1 MTRTS
6 GECATTS
13 STPPARSACATA
25 DACSTSASAG
35 PTPAQRSSASS
46 TTTTPPS
53 STPTPEKS
61 SPNTPSRPPAPTN
74 EKTGEPPSLGVHPF
88 TMSFRHHSAE
98 AVVSGFRTSFRGVSR
113 HRCGYV
119 SRHRSL
125 GVPGHHSRVWRDI
138 VPDCDNEQERS
149 DHLRDHRSRYV
160 HQRGSRAIL
169 ALSPLDQS
177 AARALPRRRYRRT
190 RSPVPT
196 PTHQP
201 HHHQRSDPR
210 EGYRTAP

>member
-1 MTRTS
+1 MRS
-6 GECATTS
+6 WI
-13 STPPARSACATA
+13 PAALA
-25 DACSTSASAG
+25 DAHQVMSLRYRVQTRG
-35 PTPAQRSSASS
+35 PWWGRAPDVWFQD
-46 TTTTPPS
+46 TTMVGL
-53 STPTPEKS
+53 
-61 SPNTPSRPPAPTN
+61 A
-74 EKTGEPPSLGVHPF
+74 
-88 TMSFRHHSAE
+88 
-98 AVVSGFRTSFRGVSR
+98 VSGFRTLFPRCAGTSFPGVAG
-113 HRCGYV
+113 HR
-119 SRHRSL
+119 
-125 GVPGHHSRVWRDI
+125 SRVWRDI

-160 HQRGSRAIL
+160 HQRGSTAIL

-201 HHHQRSDPR
+201 QHHQRSDPR